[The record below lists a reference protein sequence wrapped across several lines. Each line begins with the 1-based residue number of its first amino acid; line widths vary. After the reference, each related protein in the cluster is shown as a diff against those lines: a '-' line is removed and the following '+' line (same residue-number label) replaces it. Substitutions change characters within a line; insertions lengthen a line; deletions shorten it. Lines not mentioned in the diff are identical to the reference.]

1 MGDPLIASSMDLY
14 MFIHLYKII
23 EKNKERDR
31 NSSSCFIKFATFL
44 QKEEGFY
51 RPLKTAVCLRLFFFF
66 FYKKVGQ

>member
-31 NSSSCFIKFATFL
+31 KSSSCFIKFATFL

-51 RPLKTAVCLRLFFFF
+51 RPLKTAICLRLFFFL
-66 FYKKVGQ
+66 YKKVGQ